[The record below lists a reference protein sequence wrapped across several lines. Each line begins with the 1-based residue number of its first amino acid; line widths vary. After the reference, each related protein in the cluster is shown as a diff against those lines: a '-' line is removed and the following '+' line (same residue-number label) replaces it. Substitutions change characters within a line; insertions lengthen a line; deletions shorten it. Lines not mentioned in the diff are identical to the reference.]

1 MSCQREFER
10 RLRVAVV
17 GIGSHSY
24 RNILPVLHFLPVEL
38 AAVCNHSDRMLAER
52 TAAEYGCRSYQDP
65 DLMYER
71 ENLNAVL
78 FSVSASQHPRFMAQA
93 LGAGL
98 HCWVEKPAA
107 MTSGELFALQ
117 EKAGDRVVMVG
128 YKKAFMPAVRSIGS
142 FLCAMKMVWGPI
154 FYILRMA

>member
-1 MSCQREFER
+1 MELEKER
-10 RLRVAVV
+10 RIPSFSNEDAL
-17 GIGSHSY
+17 GLG
-24 RNILPVLHFLPVEL
+24 L
-38 AAVCNHSDRMLAER
+38 C
-52 TAAEYGCRSYQDP
+52 AAEWV
-65 DLMYER
+65 R
-71 ENLNAVL
+71 EADK
-78 FSVSASQHPRFMAQA
+78 HPRLMAQA
-93 LGAGL
+93 LEAGL